1 MFWHLAER
9 RIDDAVQRG
18 LLDDLPGR
26 GKPLQL
32 DLYEDVPPELRAAYS
47 ILRAAGCLPEELE
60 RRRHRVRL
68 EQLLAAC
75 VDDAAGADLRRQLLH
90 ARLAEAIAGER
101 AHTH

>member
-1 MFWHLAER
+1 MLWHLAER

-26 GKPLQL
+26 GQPLRL

-47 ILRAAGCLPEELE
+47 ILCAAGCLPEALE
-60 RRRHRVRL
+60 RRRDRVRL

-75 VDDAAGADLRRQLLH
+75 TDADVGAELRRKLRL
-90 ARLAEAIAGER
+90 ARLAEAIASER
-101 AHTH
+101 ERTR